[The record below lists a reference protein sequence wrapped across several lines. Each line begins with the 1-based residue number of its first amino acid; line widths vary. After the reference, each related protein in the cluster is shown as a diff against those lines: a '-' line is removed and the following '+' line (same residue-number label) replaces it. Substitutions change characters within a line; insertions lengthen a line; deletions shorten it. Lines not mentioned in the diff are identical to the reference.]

1 MKKLNIRLLC
11 QNLTLLYKN
20 YCFIDSPRTFIQFM
34 SNLKN
39 TAKTLQKYLKY
50 SIRYDIYK
58 FDGYNTSLYLHPIF
72 NDIPK
77 NIDLHK
83 YLQFVYQSSELL
95 KISHNPNGNHS
106 RKIKKEGFNITTQ
119 TVATTK

>member
-1 MKKLNIRLLC
+1 
-11 QNLTLLYKN
+11 
-20 YCFIDSPRTFIQFM
+20 M

-39 TAKTLQKYLKY
+39 TAIKYLKY
-50 SIRYDIYK
+50 STRYDIYI
-58 FDGYNTSLYLHPIF
+58 FDGYNTSLYLRPIF
-72 NDIPK
+72 NDIHE

-106 RKIKKEGFNITTQ
+106 RKIKRKGFNITTQ